1 MKQAGKRLSSFLLC
15 MLLLTF
21 TGCNG
26 TEGSF
31 YPMTNGYAVCRVSN
45 LDVPLIYNKNWKDE
59 VNEVWSGRTVILD
72 YYVKGFCFNDAFVAV
87 YGIYA
92 KDCKT
97 TEEELETS
105 PVIYYLINTLTHE
118 KYGPFNEEENLNTM
132 CDKLKTG
139 KFCDWIIVDPNCP
152 LRPNT

>member
-1 MKQAGKRLSSFLLC
+1 

-59 VNEVWSGRTVILD
+59 VNEVWSGRRGANNARKHTL
-72 YYVKGFCFNDAFVAV
+72 YRGAV
-87 YGIYA
+87 LPALQG
-92 KDCKT
+92 
-97 TEEELETS
+97 
-105 PVIYYLINTLTHE
+105 
-118 KYGPFNEEENLNTM
+118 
-132 CDKLKTG
+132 
-139 KFCDWIIVDPNCP
+139 
-152 LRPNT
+152 